1 MNCPRNGSK
10 NNANIRVT
18 DGREMSLFEIQQL
31 HLPWISCSLKDQ
43 VNNGD
48 IQHFISNNFFNFFW
62 MPNRYV
68 KHNIPKSRINCL
80 LYIIWLLPSSLGV
93 TKLPCHLTSKT

>member
-18 DGREMSLFEIQQL
+18 DGREMSLFVIQQL

-68 KHNIPKSRINCL
+68 KHKCSFSGRRMRKKHIL
-80 LYIIWLLPSSLGV
+80 LESYD
-93 TKLPCHLTSKT
+93 C